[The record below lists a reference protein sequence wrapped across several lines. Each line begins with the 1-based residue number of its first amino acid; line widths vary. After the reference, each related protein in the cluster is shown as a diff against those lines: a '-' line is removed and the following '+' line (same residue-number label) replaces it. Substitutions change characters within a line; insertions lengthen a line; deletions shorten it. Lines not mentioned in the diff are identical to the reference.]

1 MTEATTHK
9 ILRTSLR
16 IVNARLADG
25 TGALPVD
32 DAVVVADSAGVLTY
46 AGPAA
51 LAPPATGDAPS
62 VRVIDAGGRT
72 VLPGFFDCHTH
83 LAYAHGSPPG
93 RRAELDP
100 VLVAYDTATR
110 LRQTLD
116 AGITTARDLGGLST
130 GYRTA
135 VESGRI
141 PGPRLH
147 TAVRI
152 ISHTGGHADFRLP
165 DGTDL
170 TGGEMAELADSVD
183 ESRLAVRRTLRAG
196 ADLIKI
202 CATGG
207 MASPYDQP
215 EDEGLLEEEI
225 RAVVDECRRHGG
237 KPVAAHAQ
245 GTAGIINAIRGGVTS
260 IEHGYG
266 LDAQALEMAG
276 ERGVFIVP
284 TLSTVYA
291 GIDRNTMPE
300 HHYRKKVRWSGVTK
314 ENIGRAIEQ
323 GARIALGTDAAVC
336 PHGRNLEELGHLV
349 ALGMDP
355 MAAIVAGTRTS
366 AELLGLADR
375 LGTLTAGKTADLVLC
390 DGDPLAD
397 IGVLGDPANIVCV
410 IQDGVVRK
418 DLLPMTEPTGTTGT
432 TGTEA
437 R

>member
-1 MTEATTHK
+1 MTQETFRTA
-9 ILRTSLR
+9 LR
-16 IVNARLADG
+16 VENARLIDG

-32 DAVVVADSAGVLTY
+32 DAVIVSDAEGTLTY

-51 LAPPATGDAPS
+51 AAPPMPGGTS
-62 VRVIDAGGRT
+62 TVRSIDAGGRT

-93 RRAELDP
+93 RRGELDP
-100 VLVAYDTATR
+100 VLVTYDTATR

-130 GYRTA
+130 GFRTA
-135 VESGRI
+135 VETGRI
-141 PGPRLH
+141 VGPRLH

-170 TGGEMAELADSVD
+170 SGGEMAELADTVD
-183 ESRLAVRRTLRAG
+183 ESRLAVRTMLRAG
-196 ADLIKI
+196 ADVIKI

-245 GTAGIINAIRGGVTS
+245 GTAGILNAIHGGVTS

-266 LDAQALEMAG
+266 LDEQALDLAG
-276 ERGVFIVP
+276 ERGTFVVP
-284 TLSTVYA
+284 TLSTVFA
-291 GIDRNTMPE
+291 GIDRNTMPA
-300 HHYRKKVRWSGVTK
+300 HHYQKKIRWSGITK
-314 ENIGRAIEQ
+314 ENIARAIEQ

-336 PHGRNLEELGHLV
+336 PHGQNLLELSYLVELGM
-349 ALGMDP
+349 GP

-366 AELLGLADR
+366 AELLGLSDR
-375 LGTLTAGKTADLVLC
+375 LGTLAAGMTADLVLC
-390 DGDPLAD
+390 EGDPLTD
-397 IGVLGDPANIVCV
+397 IGVLGDPGNIVCV
-410 IQDGVVRK
+410 VQDGVVRK
-418 DLLPMTEPTGTTGT
+418 DLLPSAG
-432 TGTEA
+432 
-437 R
+437 RR